1 MRRMTEKPTT
11 IIAVRHGETEWNR
24 IGRQQGHL
32 DSPLTP
38 LGRQQALSMADT
50 LSGMSVQLI
59 FSSDLGRAQETA
71 TIIAARLNL
80 PVRTDA
86 RLRERNLGILEGQ
99 TMSQFRERHPSEAAL
114 LASGDPDFAL
124 PSGESA
130 RQRFVRNVRCVE
142 EIARMHAGNTV
153 LVVAHGG
160 VLHSFF
166 HRAVQL
172 PLETRRSFS
181 LYNAAVNVFTVADSG
196 WRLETWGDVSH
207 LRAIPTLDLNDA

>member
-1 MRRMTEKPTT
+1 MRGQSEKPTT

-24 IGRQQGHL
+24 VGRQQGHL
-32 DSPLTP
+32 DSPLTL
-38 LGRQQALSMADT
+38 LGKQQALSMADA
-50 LSGMSVQLI
+50 LSSRSVQLI
-59 FSSDLGRAQETA
+59 YSSDLGRAQETA

-80 PVRTDA
+80 QVRTDA

-99 TMSQFRERHPSEAAL
+99 TMSQFRETHPPEAAL

-124 PSGESA
+124 PGGESA
-130 RQRFVRNVRCVE
+130 RQRFVRNVECVE
-142 EIARMHAGNTV
+142 EIARKHAGNMV

-160 VLHSFF
+160 VLNSFF
-166 HRAVQL
+166 HKAVQL

-181 LYNAAVNVFTVADSG
+181 LFNAAVNVFTVADSG

-207 LRAIPTLDLNDA
+207 LRTIPTLDDA